1 MSGPLNFEG
10 NASIDWIGIFSV
22 YIILLTVTAIG
33 VIFIFRKRRSS
44 ILKSQRPPRT
54 PFSEL
59 EFNVATPTDT
69 AKSRRVSFS
78 RRTGVAEF
86 VTNEATTTWKNFY
99 EEHNKSLESSGNE
112 SAANSGRQVIGHIGK
127 RIFDQQF
134 EEVEVVDIGGTLQTN
149 TVLQEFQTSLN
160 NVNLTQQLAAL
171 ECTGDDRKLTAPVQN
186 FDLSSFTDH
195 HSKVFGDD
203 LSIPVMNEMSNQI
216 NINFSNL
223 QPLDNSKCDDLDEM
237 QRDLER
243 SNPSNV
249 VCQGPSR
256 SRRDLSEYIEI
267 DLNMTNVGVRSD
279 ECDMSIT
286 DTIQSP
292 KVQEVMKSNTSNVND
307 DWAVDKENIV
317 MNPYT
322 TPKESLNFAVNEVTD
337 EVLVFDGK
345 KLTVQSEKKKVL
357 DLDSQNASNNTQTPN
372 NVTPKRK
379 TIVLNMNDDLPNFNQ
394 DGSLVTSQS
403 YNIPKDNAQEKKT
416 VIYNDYDLSITQ
428 SVDNKIEVPKR
439 KTIVFEDDM
448 GNISIT
454 QAVPAKVIIHKEE
467 KKKTILYE
475 NDLTNL
481 SITQAV
487 PTNIIHGNKSMAD
500 KRKSTVYDDGDISF
514 TRALPSNLILN
525 DKTKPS
531 QDKTVYFQDDLDMS
545 VTQAIPQNIISSEV
559 ENIEFTKNDLTNL
572 SITQA
577 IPCNIIINETKKNDP
592 GKTIFYD
599 NNLDADIETTQVV
612 SDDVVFSKKS
622 NSDKRKTIV
631 YEEDAGNVSITQAI
645 PSNIIFSSKNNVSD
659 VNASKIDSKAKDT
672 LKNTSAFDT
681 ETISEAIKELN
692 TEKSSPKRN
701 VTLYGDQAEVSF
713 TKVMPTNILQ
723 SNLNEQY
730 DMETTSCD
738 NDISMTRALP
748 SNILL
753 SAEEQVKTE
762 EEPLNKEADVTIPK
776 TDLNKTESKDISMN
790 ALGNISRMLQESKFH
805 SNDLSNLSLTKPIP
819 TDILNIHNDFPHTSE
834 IDADKRIFKD
844 NNASVNQDIMIY
856 QNAEQNATI
865 INETNHSN
873 YPVEDLKQMVYGSI
887 RPNHTLNQ
895 STVEEQSSD
904 RSNSYSIRKFVHN
917 EEGLIERES
926 LKEIE
931 ILPICS
937 QESKVILAEQNSKP
951 KKSILS
957 ELLDMSC
964 ASLNEAN
971 ISEMKALTENERS
984 PPAVEK
990 ESSESLF
997 LIIRDSGNYINV
1009 EHIGETVNSKN
1020 DSDMSSDFQKIS
1032 SQLQAHGTEES
1043 EQDSYLKQKVE
1054 ELKIINEVNTK
1065 SLNRHY
1071 EKVLSSDLRKSIE
1084 DLDKSN
1090 VTRGN
1095 KSFKNADD
1103 TAELLEMLSDFT
1115 DGQSDD
1121 QGKNKTLGSI
1131 DVKGSETLVNK
1142 SKLARLSFVPK
1153 RQSIAFS
1160 REDLLNNISMAQAAL
1175 QQSRFEMD
1183 ESGSTEDTHDS
1194 PEEEDSQ
1201 SNKSP
1206 KKSVRMSTE
1215 VVKTLQFEEDDSID
1229 DNNSNAVVEIS
1240 PLKKTAFGESTYMKE
1255 DKARVIPTYLKDVS
1269 DGIKALMHDLVKPM
1283 ADVLPYE
1290 TTELHKAKK
1299 SPSTCSTQIQAS
1311 LVTSSQ
1317 IDIDVELRS
1326 TAESLDN
1333 IKSNQSTVTE
1343 IAMGKESVSQTLKKI
1358 FNPPLTNIPLEI
1370 NRLPKIETKM
1380 NTLIT
1385 HHSNTGPVILF
1396 DHHNPLNNILLT
1408 QTECTKVHKYNP
1420 LSKSICSEDD
1430 SVDEINKNKK
1440 SDVAMQNTECSV
1452 SMHYNVESRL
1462 SRNQSVLQPDERT
1475 SELISKGSNVSKP
1488 LSVNRSTEGL
1498 GLDMKHTEVNTV
1510 IAMKVNQELLQSSSS
1525 LTLVDDALAQSAF
1538 DLKVDLISSDDDQ
1551 RSSLKVIYNMDTD
1564 EDQLQN
1570 IDPDSEDFEKEDVNE
1585 NSTTRK
1591 RSYSPTKQD
1600 KNRASRPNVEITP
1613 KPVSKMQK
1621 ISNSPHLKSKDRE
1634 QFNIEKSPDKT
1645 KSPKKRNSSRPEE
1658 VITVQQL
1665 LSECYRITKMD
1676 QKNKH
1681 ANLIESPSVTL
1692 DTETISPTTESATS
1706 VDTVNVSVKERQDTN
1721 SVDTQAVTVVGSD
1734 VSRVNWQPEV
1744 VDELSSKNLL
1754 VECSSSA
1761 NVVAKINTL
1770 PFMGSRE
1777 CEWESSGGDM
1787 WMFRLLRSRI
1797 RLTIRLAHSH
1807 HNASRSRVRAD
1818 THLVALM
1825 VDPVQEESDP
1835 LAALCVRLAAEAMR
1849 YECSR
1854 ATSAADVPALLRRC
1868 AALARLALRWGR
1880 AMRDARARLA
1890 YSVTPDGELT
1900 LKVANVPLRAVWE
1913 VRLAVELV
1921 AEERGAAWPRA
1932 GHVRAASVLAGSQ
1945 APSPPRLARLADKLP
1960 RDWGH
1965 APAVLWKVFKY
1976 LKNKT
1981 RENDL
1986 LGL

>member
-1 MSGPLNFEG
+1 MDDTGASLKTAEG
-10 NASIDWIGIFSV
+10 AAA
-22 YIILLTVTAIG
+22 T
-33 VIFIFRKRRSS
+33 RKRRSS

-112 SAANSGRQVIGHIGK
+112 SAANAGRQVIGHIGK

-223 QPLDNSKCDDLDEM
+223 QPLGNSKCDDLDEM

-256 SRRDLSEYIEI
+256 GRDLSEYIEI
-267 DLNMTNVGVRSD
+267 DLNMTSVGVRSD
-279 ECDMSIT
+279 DCDMSIT

-292 KVQEVMKSNTSNVND
+292 KVQEVVKTNTSNVNE
-307 DWAVDKENIV
+307 DWVVDKENIV

-322 TPKESLNFAVNEVTD
+322 TPKESLNFAVNEVSD

-345 KLTVQSEKKKVL
+345 KLTVQSEKKKVP
-357 DLDSQNASNNTQTPN
+357 DPESQNTSNNTQTPN

-394 DGSLVTSQS
+394 DGSMMANQS
-403 YNIPKDNAQEKKT
+403 YNVPKDNVQEKKT
-416 VIYNDYDLSITQ
+416 VIYNDFDLSITQ
-428 SVDNKIEVPKR
+428 SVDNKIDVPKR

-467 KKKTILYE
+467 KRKTILYE

-487 PTNIIHGNKSMAD
+487 PTNIINGNRSVVE

-531 QDKTVYFQDDLDMS
+531 QDKTVYFQDDLEMS
-545 VTQAIPQNIISSEV
+545 VTQAIPQNIISCKV
-559 ENIEFTKNDLTNL
+559 ENIESTKNDLTNL

-577 IPCNIIINETKKNDP
+577 IPCNIIINETKKNDL
-592 GKTIFYD
+592 GKTVYYD

-612 SDDVVFSKKS
+612 SDGAVFTKKG
-622 NSDKRKTIV
+622 NIDKRKTIV

-645 PSNIIFSSKNNVSD
+645 PSNIIFSSKNNVPD
-659 VNASKIDSKAKDT
+659 VNASKIDDKTKENLEKISV
-672 LKNTSAFDT
+672 FDT
-681 ETISEAIKELN
+681 ETISEAIQELN
-692 TEKSSPKRN
+692 TDKSIPKSE
-701 VTLYGDQAEVSF
+701 VTLYGDQAEISF

-723 SNLNEQY
+723 SNVHEN

-738 NDISMTRALP
+738 NDISITRALP
-748 SNILL
+748 TNILL
-753 SAEEQVKTE
+753 SADEQGKT
-762 EEPLNKEADVTIPK
+762 EPLNKEADVP
-776 TDLNKTESKDISMN
+776 DVNKTESKDITLD
-790 ALGNISRMLQESKFH
+790 ALGNISRLLQESKFH
-805 SNDLSNLSLTKPIP
+805 NNDLSNLSLTKPIP
-819 TDILNIHNDFPHTSE
+819 TEILNIHNDFPHKSE
-834 IDADKRIFKD
+834 IDSDKSIFRD

-856 QNAEQNATI
+856 QNAEHNATV
-865 INETNHSN
+865 INEINHSN
-873 YPVEDLKQMVYGSI
+873 SPVEDIKEISNSSFNKNDSI
-887 RPNHTLNQ
+887 KHDL
-895 STVEEQSSD
+895 TVNRSAIEEHSSD
-904 RSNSYSIRKFVHN
+904 KSNTYSFRKDFQN

-931 ILPICS
+931 ILPIRT
-937 QESKVILAEQNSKP
+937 QESNVVSLEQKSKL

-964 ASLNEAN
+964 ASLNDVDN
-971 ISEMKALTENERS
+971 IEMKVLSENEQKS
-984 PPAVEK
+984 PEVEK
-990 ESSESLF
+990 QTSDSLF
-997 LIIRDSGNYINV
+997 LITKDSGDDINI

-1020 DSDMSSDFQKIS
+1020 DDEMSSDFQKPS
-1032 SQLQAHGTEES
+1032 SQLQSHDIEES
-1043 EQDSYLKQKVE
+1043 EEGSYLKQKVD
-1054 ELKIINEVNTK
+1054 ELKTK

-1071 EKVLSSDLRKSIE
+1071 EKVISSDLRKSIE
-1084 DLDKSN
+1084 DFDKSI
-1090 VTRGN
+1090 VTRGK
-1095 KSFKNADD
+1095 KSFQNADD

-1115 DGQSDD
+1115 DGQSDE
-1121 QGKNKTLGSI
+1121 GKNKTLGSI
-1131 DVKGSETLVNK
+1131 DVKSSENLLNK

-1183 ESGSTEDTHDS
+1183 ESGSTEDTHES
-1194 PEEEDSQ
+1194 PHEDNQSEEDIRSD
-1201 SNKSP
+1201 KSP

-1215 VVKTLQFEEDDSID
+1215 VVKTLQFEDESID
-1229 DNNSNAVVEIS
+1229 DNNSNANVEIS
-1240 PLKKTAFGESTYMKE
+1240 PLKKTAFGETAYMKE

-1290 TTELHKAKK
+1290 TPEIHKIKK

-1311 LVTSSQ
+1311 LITSSQ
-1317 IDIDVELRS
+1317 IDMDVELLS

-1333 IKSNQSTVTE
+1333 VKSNQSIVTE
-1343 IAMGKESVSQTLKKI
+1343 IAKSKESVSETLKQI
-1358 FNPPLTNIPLEI
+1358 FNPPPSNIPLERNLLNNE
-1370 NRLPKIETKM
+1370 NRIPKIETKM

-1385 HHSNTGPVILF
+1385 HHSRTGPVILF

-1408 QTECTKVHKYNP
+1408 QTECTKVHRYNP
-1420 LSKSICSEDD
+1420 LSKSISKDDD
-1430 SVDEINKNKK
+1430 SAETNKNRK
-1440 SDVAMQNTECSV
+1440 SEVASV

-1462 SRNQSVLQPDERT
+1462 SRNQSTSQPAEACGDKT
-1475 SELISKGSNVSKP
+1475 SESISMGSNVSKP
-1488 LSVNRSTEGL
+1488 LSVNRSTEGI
-1498 GLDMKHTEVNTV
+1498 GTDVKHTEVNTV
-1510 IAMKVNQELLQSSSS
+1510 IAMKVNQELLQSNSS

-1538 DLKVDLISSDDDQ
+1538 DLKVDLISSDDEQ

-1564 EDQLQN
+1564 EAQIQN
-1570 IDPDSEDFEKEDVNE
+1570 VDPDSDDFERDNE

-1600 KNRASRPNVEITP
+1600 KNKSIRPNVDTTP

-1621 ISNSPHLKSKDRE
+1621 ISNSPHMKSKD
-1634 QFNIEKSPDKT
+1634 QFNIENSPVKT
-1645 KSPKKRNSSRPEE
+1645 KSPRKRNSSRPEDL
-1658 VITVQQL
+1658 ITVQQL
-1665 LSECYRITKMD
+1665 ISECYRITQMD
-1676 QKNKH
+1676 LENKH
-1681 ANLIESPSVTL
+1681 APAIESPSVTL
-1692 DTETISPTTESATS
+1692 DTETISATTESVTS
-1706 VDTVNVSVKERQDTN
+1706 VDTVSAKERQDAD
-1721 SVDTQAVTVVGSD
+1721 SVETRAVTVVGSD
-1734 VSRVNWQPEV
+1734 VSRINWQPEV
-1744 VDELSSKNLL
+1744 VDDLSSKNLL
-1754 VECSSSA
+1754 AEFSSSA

-1770 PFMGSRE
+1770 SFMGRE
-1777 CEWESSGGDM
+1777 CEWESSGGDV

-1797 RLTIRLAHSH
+1797 RLTVRLAHSH

-1818 THLVALM
+1818 THLVAVM

-1835 LAALCVRLAAEAMR
+1835 LAALCVRLAGEAMR

-1854 ATSAADVPALLRRC
+1854 AGSAADVPALLRRC
-1868 AALARLALRWGR
+1868 AALARVALRWAR

-1890 YSVTPDGELT
+1890 YAVTPDGDLT

-1913 VRLAVELV
+1913 VRLSVELV
-1921 AEERGAAWPRA
+1921 AEGGGAWPRA
-1932 GHVRAASVLAGSQ
+1932 GRVRAASVLAGAR
-1945 APSPPRLARLADKLP
+1945 APSPPRLARLAERLP

-1965 APAVLWKVFKY
+1965 APALLWKVFKY

-1981 RENDL
+1981 REDDL
-1986 LGL
+1986 IGL